1 MDARLFHFPSPSDI
15 VGLIEAG
22 FEFDQ
27 NRDLFFIAGG
37 GDEGVEE
44 GGVAA
49 GAVESH
55 LNGENLGIGRGL
67 FEERDDGLKTFVGMM
82 EEDVVLPDGIEGAGG
97 GCERRGDGGGE
108 ERIVEVR
115 KAATRFSQGKYLG
128 EIDGARH
135 AVDILVGKVQ
145 MAEEIGFDFDGA
157 ILGEFKTNGG
167 APIPFLEFLFDGQE
181 KVVGLFL
188 VNIELAVASDAGG
201 PGTMNLH
208 SGEHFA
214 DKVADQFR
222 KKNEIF
228 RVASVLR
235 KRNEAGNAAGNL
247 NEGVAGGFWMTR
259 FRKKD
264 DEVD

>member
-1 MDARLFHFPSPSDI
+1 
-15 VGLIEAG
+15 
-22 FEFDQ
+22 
-27 NRDLFFIAGG
+27 
-37 GDEGVEE
+37 
-44 GGVAA
+44 
-49 GAVESH
+49 
-55 LNGENLGIGRGL
+55 
-67 FEERDDGLKTFVGMM
+67 
-82 EEDVVLPDGIEGAGG
+82 
-97 GCERRGDGGGE
+97 
-108 ERIVEVR
+108 VEVR

-247 NEGVAGGFWMTR
+247 DEGVAGGF
-259 FRKKD
+259 
-264 DEVD
+264 